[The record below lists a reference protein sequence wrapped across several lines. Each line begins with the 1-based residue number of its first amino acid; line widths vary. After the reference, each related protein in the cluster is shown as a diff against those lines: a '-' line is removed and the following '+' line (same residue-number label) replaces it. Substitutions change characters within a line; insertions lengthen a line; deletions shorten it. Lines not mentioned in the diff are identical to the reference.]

1 MKPIK
6 RFYGISFFFQNL
18 SSCRDIRRN
27 LQTFLIGRKIDP
39 KNEPAFSFPRPGRS
53 DLKKKTKKWK
63 NKEHRKLHIFQIMH
77 TYRTPPTL
85 PYPLP
90 PKGNEFRT
98 AHSFALALQLCF
110 SSSRYLRTKSPHL
123 AGRPTHESSTTN
135 NYFKLASV
143 WPYFRLV
150 TGTWKINSWFFNSW
164 IPDYFHVIS
173 YRWEEECIFQ
183 HITQNVSVG
192 T

>member
-6 RFYGISFFFQNL
+6 RFYGISFFFQNQ

-39 KNEPAFSFPRPGRS
+39 KMSRRFPFRGQVGAIS
-53 DLKKKTKKWK
+53 KKTKKWK
-63 NKEHRKLHIFQIMH
+63 NKEQRKLHIFQIMH
-77 TYRTPPTL
+77 TYRIPPTL
-85 PYPLP
+85 PYPHPP

-135 NYFKLASV
+135 HYFKLASV

-150 TGTWKINSWFFNSW
+150 TGTWKINSGHSV
-164 IPDYFHVIS
+164 H
-173 YRWEEECIFQ
+173 EFQ
-183 HITQNVSVG
+183 ITFM
-192 T
+192 

>member
-53 DLKKKTKKWK
+53 DLKKKRRNEKTK
-63 NKEHRKLHIFQIMH
+63 NKGNYTCFKSCI
-77 TYRTPPTL
+77 PTESL
-85 PYPLP
+85 QLSLILP

-143 WPYFRLV
+143 
-150 TGTWKINSWFFNSW
+150 
-164 IPDYFHVIS
+164 
-173 YRWEEECIFQ
+173 
-183 HITQNVSVG
+183 
-192 T
+192 